1 MAGLAQGLQI
11 GLLVG
16 AAVLERDDVVNLG
29 SWSDASGLLAV
40 STHRVSNNK
49 FVADFA
55 PRVVV
60 TLVDLRVT
68 SAPVVLGF
76 CLFEKSVLLAVSG
89 VGQAWAAR
97 SLTRVGGFPR
107 HDRLPPTTNQPARRS
122 PSLPWWAA
130 RALTY

>member
-49 FVADFA
+49 SVADFA

-89 VGQAWAAR
+89 VGLVQRGRGSREPYTGGRVSSAR
-97 SLTRVGGFPR
+97 PLPSHNKPAGTAKPQPPVVGC
-107 HDRLPPTTNQPARRS
+107 
-122 PSLPWWAA
+122 
-130 RALTY
+130 